1 MINKQVRFYLA
12 RELLFHKVLNKEEC
26 LKKSYILD
34 ENYLK
39 CEFINS
45 STQRIDTK
53 NLPKFYV
60 EIIDTENEA
69 EIFDFSLNFY
79 KIADI
84 SFETN
89 VMFLEELERI
99 SEEELFYIQKEIKST
114 DQCVLI
120 KELHSL
126 NYSLTKHSTLFLIN
140 HFKETEKTKK
150 KEKFSLDET
159 KKDEEITKLK
169 RRIQTLE
176 KNLKNANS
184 EIEYLEI
191 DLELAEQDIIVLGK
205 LLDSTVNDF
214 NLFIQLNKTKYP
226 DIMDFETFS
235 SLLRPYVIYSQV
247 Q

>member
-1 MINKQVRFYLA
+1 MISKQVRFYLA
-12 RELLFHKVLNKEEC
+12 RNLLFHKVLNKKEGF
-26 LKKSYILD
+26 KKSYILD
-34 ENYLK
+34 EHYLK

-60 EIIDTENEA
+60 EIIDTENED

-89 VMFLEELERI
+89 IMFLEELERI
-99 SEEELFYIQKEIKST
+99 SEEEIFYIQEEITNT
-114 DQCVLI
+114 DHCVLI
-120 KELHSL
+120 KELHSI

-140 HFKETEKTKK
+140 HFKENEKTKK
-150 KEKFSLDET
+150 KEEVSLDKT

-169 RRIQTLE
+169 RRIKSLE
-176 KNLKNANS
+176 KNLKDAKS
-184 EIEYLEI
+184 EIEDLEI
-191 DLELAEQDIIVLGK
+191 DLELTEQDVFDLES
-205 LLDSTVNDF
+205 LLNLTVNDF
-214 NLFIQLNKTKYP
+214 NNFVKLNKTKYP

-235 SLLRPYVIYSQV
+235 SLIRPYVIYSQV